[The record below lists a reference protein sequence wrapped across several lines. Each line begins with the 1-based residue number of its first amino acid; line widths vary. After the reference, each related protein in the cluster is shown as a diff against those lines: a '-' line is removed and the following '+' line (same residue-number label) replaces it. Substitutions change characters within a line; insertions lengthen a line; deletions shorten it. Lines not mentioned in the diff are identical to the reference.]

1 MKEETKQTEFKVG
14 QKVSDIRFGIG
25 EIIEIDLKHKYPIMV
40 SFEKTTDTYTID
52 GKALESDNYPIL
64 QKFDYTLLTNKMK

>member
-25 EIIEIDLKHKYPIMV
+25 NIIEIDLKDKYPIMV
-40 SFEKTTDTYTID
+40 SFENTTDTYMLD
-52 GKALESDNYPIL
+52 GKALESDTFPIL
-64 QKFDYTLLTNKMK
+64 QEFDYTLINK